1 MPRNK
6 PRKSFLYSSMAN
18 EEDDPIIQEVK
29 VLCGSSG
36 SVCGFFCGIQL
47 LFYCSNYNLDEF
59 ISAIH

>member
-1 MPRNK
+1 MYP
-6 PRKSFLYSSMAN
+6 SMAN